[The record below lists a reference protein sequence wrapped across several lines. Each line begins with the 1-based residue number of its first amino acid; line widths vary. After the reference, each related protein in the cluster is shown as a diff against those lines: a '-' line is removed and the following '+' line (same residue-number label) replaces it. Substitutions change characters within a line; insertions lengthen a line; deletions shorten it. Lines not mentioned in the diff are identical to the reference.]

1 MGLHVVV
8 EGEEGRELTLGAGN
22 ELEGRLGRDPKRS
35 LVAGEEL
42 LEIEPG
48 RGLAQLAPSAVAD
61 LDDLSRRQHALH
73 RNHEVLSVAVAGAQ
87 EGPAARADAPAHK
100 RAGV

>member
-22 ELEGRLGRDPKRS
+22 QLECRLGRDPKRS
-35 LVAGEEL
+35 LVAREEL
-42 LEIEPG
+42 LETEPG

-61 LDDLSRRQHALH
+61 LDDLARRQHDLH
-73 RNHEVLSVAVAGAQ
+73 RNHEIASVAIAGTQ
-87 EGPAARADAPAHK
+87 EGPAARADPPAHK
-100 RAGV
+100 RARV